1 MISVPYTHS
10 HTHTHLILRLPA
22 CTSLSSSHRDGQFSG
37 SYCSRPLTISS
48 PAATIAG
55 LGEKL
60 GVGRETVFL
69 CLLME
74 LRDFA
79 ASHDR
84 RQYHAESGHHMCRVP
99 WDDVHVHHVHALRR
113 LTLACC
119 CREVKSGNG
128 TWQSQIPPKSGTC
141 AGM

>member
-99 WDDVHVHHVHALRR
+99 WDDVHVHHVHALRPHIGMLLLSR
-113 LTLACC
+113 SEE
-119 CREVKSGNG
+119 RQW